1 MKSKKHERELKDC
14 EARQSLM
21 GGFVVNGK
29 FREYSVDDLSTTE
42 LRIVLKVPVGEKEGR
57 GI

>member
-29 FREYSVDDLSTTE
+29 FREYTVDDLCATGLMIARKTGRKNGI
-42 LRIVLKVPVGEKEGR
+42 RI
-57 GI
+57 